1 VTKHRT
7 LRLIF
12 VLLVLLGTG
21 LSSWLII
28 RALKE
33 NISFYYTPTEA
44 ITGKVSQGVSTR
56 FGGIVKPR
64 SLDRLHGLE
73 IRFILT
79 DNQHDIPVVYSGIL
93 PDLFKEGQGVVVT
106 GFIDENGVLKAT
118 ELLAKHDENYL
129 PPKITHAPTAQT
141 SVSPTVGKQ

>member
-1 VTKHRT
+1 VTKNRT

-12 VLLVLLGTG
+12 ALLVVLGTG
-21 LSSWLII
+21 ISSWLII

-44 ITGKVSQGVSTR
+44 ATGKVSRGVQTR
-56 FGGIVKPR
+56 FGGVVKAG
-64 SLDRLHGLE
+64 SIDRLHGLQ

-79 DNQHDIPVVYSGIL
+79 DYENDVPVVYEGVL

-106 GFIDENGVLKAT
+106 GSVGADGILKAV

-129 PPKITHAPTAQT
+129 PPNIKKPPPPKVLPKT
-141 SVSPTVGKQ
+141 STDVP